1 MRKVAGVL
9 LVAALAVPAGMVAF
23 SPAGAAG
30 GTTCTTSAGAAKFTP
45 PLPILSSA
53 VKVKAKLTATGTVG
67 KCVGGGVTSGHTT
80 FTQTSAI
87 TPGNCTTLT
96 KPDPKSKGTIGKLVI
111 TWNTGKTSTATA
123 FVVKQTKAIT
133 TSTTTGK
140 ITAGLFVG
148 SSITGSVTYKVPTGG
163 CSTKPLATVTY
174 TGAKGAKFIIK

>member
-1 MRKVAGVL
+1 MRKHLGV
-9 LVAALAVPAGMVAF
+9 ALAVALALSAGAF
-23 SPAGAAG
+23 GMTTAGAAG
-30 GTTCTTSAGAAKFTP
+30 GTTCTTSAGTAKFTP

-53 VKVKAKLTATGTVG
+53 VKVNSKLSATGTVG
-67 KCVGGGVTSGHTT
+67 KCTGGGVTSGHTV
-80 FTQTSAI
+80 FTQTVAG

-96 KPDPKSKGTIGKLVI
+96 KPDPKSKGTIGKIVI

-123 FVVKQTKAIT
+123 FTVKQTKTIT

-148 SSITGSVTYKVPTGG
+148 STITGSVTYKVPAGG

-174 TGAKGAKFIIK
+174 TAATGAKFIIK